1 MFTTEEK
8 VKDLKVKLLK
18 IERHKTDFV
27 GVLIF
32 RRIFSLFLQPIQNV
46 YGYFIPKDK
55 IERQNKEMWY

>member
-8 VKDLKVKLLK
+8 VKDLKVRLLK

-32 RRIFSLFLQPIQNV
+32 RRIFLCFYSQSKMYTDI
-46 YGYFIPKDK
+46 FIPKDK